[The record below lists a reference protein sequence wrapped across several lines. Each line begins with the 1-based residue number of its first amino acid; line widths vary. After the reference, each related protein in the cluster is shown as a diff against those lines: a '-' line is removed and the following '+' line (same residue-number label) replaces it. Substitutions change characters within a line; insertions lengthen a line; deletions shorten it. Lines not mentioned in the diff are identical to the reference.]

1 MFWLGLIVGMFVGVF
16 FGVFFFFF
24 FLLALCN
31 AASWA
36 DRSLDVDE
44 SEE

>member
-16 FGVFFFFF
+16 FGVF
-24 FLLALCN
+24 LLAPCN

>member
-16 FGVFFFFF
+16 FGV

>member
-16 FGVFFFFF
+16 FGVF
-24 FLLALCN
+24 LLALCN
-31 AASWA
+31 AASWG
-36 DRSLDVDE
+36 DRRLDVDE

>member
-16 FGVFFFFF
+16 FGVF
-24 FLLALCN
+24 LLALCN
-31 AASWA
+31 AASWE

>member
-1 MFWLGLIVGMFVGVF
+1 MMFWLGLIVGMFVGVF
-16 FGVFFFFF
+16 FGV